1 MAVGAGSVRSSA
13 VARGDIRT
21 GFWPMLGRALLR
33 RCPRCG
39 GAGWFS
45 GWFTK
50 TERCRTCG
58 YRYERQPG
66 FLVGALTINTIV
78 TFGLLAVVLVVGI
91 VLSYPDIALVPIL
104 AAAAVVTV
112 LVPIVGYPFS
122 YTIWA
127 AVDLTMRPLEPAEVA
142 DADAHRP
149 VARTT

>member
-1 MAVGAGSVRSSA
+1 
-13 VARGDIRT
+13 
-21 GFWPMLGRALLR
+21 MLGRALLR

-39 GAGWFS
+39 GKGWFR

-104 AAAAVVTV
+104 VAAAVVTV

-127 AVDLTMRPLEPAEVA
+127 AVDLAMRPLEPDEVA

-149 VARTT
+149 VSRTSR

>member
-1 MAVGAGSVRSSA
+1 
-13 VARGDIRT
+13 
-21 GFWPMLGRALLR
+21 
-33 RCPRCG
+33 
-39 GAGWFS
+39 
-45 GWFTK
+45 
-50 TERCRTCG
+50 
-58 YRYERQPG
+58 
-66 FLVGALTINTIV
+66 VGALTINTIV

-142 DADAHRP
+142 DAEAHRP
-149 VARTT
+149 VARTS

>member
-1 MAVGAGSVRSSA
+1 
-13 VARGDIRT
+13 
-21 GFWPMLGRALLR
+21 MLGRALLR

-39 GAGWFS
+39 GAGWFR

-104 AAAAVVTV
+104 VAAAVVTV

-127 AVDLTMRPLEPAEVA
+127 AVDLAMRPLEPDEVA

-149 VARTT
+149 VSPTSR